1 MILSLPEKNRLIER
15 LPEMELSYDTI
26 LHKKVHANV
35 FVIIPKGKKTL
46 LWFTY
51 WNAQNVCFALTLNE
65 RGNIVDLS
73 NYPVCFD
80 KELSLSTLL
89 YGTLFEVDGL
99 KHFTCENIYYYKGY
113 FTGNYNFSKKISL
126 FRELFTHF
134 IKQVAYTNNFLI
146 IGLPVMKSDF
156 QEAMNCIAELPY
168 QAYGI
173 QMYLLYKTNNS
184 EGIYIIKQAPIIEAV
199 FIVKA
204 TLQNDIYELHTGG
217 SAQPLHL
224 PPPPYDKHACKE
236 GGSNSLRGSG
246 GSAPYDKH
254 GESNSLRGSGGS
266 APYGIAMIPS
276 LKSSIMMNSLFR
288 TIKENANLDL
298 LEESDDDEEFENRS
312 ESKFVDLDKSY
323 MMKCVFLKRFRKW
336 QPLEVIKDEKSKV
349 ITYKEALFL
358 EKRGNPL

>member
-26 LHKKVHANV
+26 LHRKVHSDV
-35 FVIIPKGKKTL
+35 FVIVPKGKKTL

-65 RGNIVDLS
+65 RGNIVDVA

-146 IGLPVMKSDF
+146 IGLPIMKSDF
-156 QEAMNCIAELPY
+156 QEAMNCIVDLPY

-173 QMYLLYKTNNS
+173 QMYFLYKTNKS
-184 EGIYIIKQAPIIEAV
+184 EGIYLIKQAPIIEAV

-236 GGSNSLRGSG
+236 GGSNSLRGLG
-246 GSAPYDKH
+246 GSAPF
-254 GESNSLRGSGGS
+254 
-266 APYGIAMIPS
+266 GIAMIPS

-298 LEESDDDEEFENRS
+298 LEESDDEEEFENRS

-336 QPLEVIKDEKSKV
+336 QPLEVIKDIKSKV

>member
-1 MILSLPEKNRLIER
+1 
-15 LPEMELSYDTI
+15 
-26 LHKKVHANV
+26 
-35 FVIIPKGKKTL
+35 
-46 LWFTY
+46 
-51 WNAQNVCFALTLNE
+51 
-65 RGNIVDLS
+65 
-73 NYPVCFD
+73 
-80 KELSLSTLL
+80 
-89 YGTLFEVDGL
+89 
-99 KHFTCENIYYYKGY
+99 
-113 FTGNYNFSKKISL
+113 
-126 FRELFTHF
+126 
-134 IKQVAYTNNFLI
+134 
-146 IGLPVMKSDF
+146 MKSDF

-173 QMYLLYKTNNS
+173 QMYLLYKTNKS
-184 EGIYIIKQAPIIEAV
+184 EGIYLIKQAPIIEAV

-224 PPPPYDKHACKE
+224 PPTA
-236 GGSNSLRGSG
+236 SG
-246 GSAPYDKH
+246 IA
-254 GESNSLRGSGGS
+254 
-266 APYGIAMIPS
+266 YGIAMIPS

-298 LEESDDDEEFENRS
+298 LEESDDEEEFENRS

-336 QPLEVIKDEKSKV
+336 QPLEVIKDIKSKV